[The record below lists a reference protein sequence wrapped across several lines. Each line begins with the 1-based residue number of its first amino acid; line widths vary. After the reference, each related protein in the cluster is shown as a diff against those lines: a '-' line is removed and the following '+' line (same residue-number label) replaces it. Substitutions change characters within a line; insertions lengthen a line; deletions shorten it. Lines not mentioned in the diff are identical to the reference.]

1 MYKEISRELLF
12 GILVATIAF
21 LVYANSLGN
30 GFTLDDHD
38 VILNNQVLRGNV
50 APLFSIIDTINDT
63 QLLPL
68 YRPVTYLSFLVE
80 WHLHGFN
87 PFFVRLFNVLLHTAN
102 AYLVYRIARS
112 LFKENIYA
120 ALLTGLLFAVHPLHT
135 EGVDFNA
142 GGRNTMLACFFSL
155 AAYLMHHR
163 SAAGGGLL
171 SAFAGAGLFLAGL
184 FSKESALMVLPLIAW
199 LEIALFRSA
208 SSGKRFLPFLRL
220 APYCA
225 AAVIYLVMRWLTL
238 SKLGIQTSIIPGAG
252 ANLLESM
259 YVVDSL
265 GTRILNNLYIIP
277 RYLLTAIWPT
287 ALSSRYIIPGDL
299 NLLALPLFG
308 AWITIL
314 GGLGW
319 LFTRG
324 RTPASLFGLAWLILF
339 WLPVSGI
346 FIIPIP
352 MAERYLY
359 MPAIGLWIVLSDQI
373 CKVLQNTRPAAP
385 KYAIAAITLVLL
397 MLAALTFRRNFDWK
411 SNISLYTRFVE
422 QYPENIHA
430 QAGLG
435 VAYYDSAGEQYHLLA
450 ERQFEKV
457 IALDPY
463 APKVHTLLGS
473 IKLNKGEFRAALDH
487 YGRALEIFPNDKEAR
502 LNRGITL
509 EKLGRSKEAIT
520 DYLFFLTSPG
530 SSDNL
535 PGGREHA
542 EKRLRELSQ

>member
-1 MYKEISRELLF
+1 MYKEISRELFF

-38 VILNNQVLRGNV
+38 VILNNQALRGAV

-68 YRPVTYLSFLVE
+68 YRPVTYLSFLIE
-80 WHLHGFN
+80 WRLHGFN
-87 PFFVRLFNVLLHTAN
+87 PFFVRLLNILLHSAN

-120 ALLTGLLFAVHPLHT
+120 ALLTGILFAVHPLHT

-163 SAAGGGLL
+163 STTLGRIFP
-171 SAFAGAGLFLAGL
+171 AFAGAGLFLAGL

-199 LEIALFRSA
+199 LEIAPFRSG

-225 AAVIYLVMRWLTL
+225 ATVIYLVMRWLTL

-265 GTRILNNLYIIP
+265 GTRMVNNLYIIP
-277 RYLLTAIWPT
+277 RYLLIAIWPT
-287 ALSSRYIIPGDL
+287 ALSSRYVIPGDL

-308 AWITIL
+308 SWVAIL
-314 GGLGW
+314 GCLGW
-319 LFTRG
+319 VFTRG
-324 RTPASLFGLAWLILF
+324 RTLASLFGLAWLILF
-339 WLPVSGI
+339 WLPVSGL

-359 MPAIGLWIVLSDQI
+359 MPAIGLWIVFSDQLFKI
-373 CKVLQNTRPAAP
+373 LQNARPEVTKYTRVS
-385 KYAIAAITLVLL
+385 IIVVLL
-397 MLAALTFRRNFDWK
+397 MLAALTIRRNFDWK
-411 SNISLYTRFVE
+411 SNVSLYTRFVE

-435 VAYYDSAGEQYHLLA
+435 VAYYDTADMQNKILA
-450 ERQFEKV
+450 ERLFEKV

-463 APKVHTLLGS
+463 APKVHTLIGS

-509 EKLGRSKEAIT
+509 EKLGRPKEAIT

-530 SSDNL
+530 SSDSL

-542 EKRLRELSQ
+542 EKRLRELAK